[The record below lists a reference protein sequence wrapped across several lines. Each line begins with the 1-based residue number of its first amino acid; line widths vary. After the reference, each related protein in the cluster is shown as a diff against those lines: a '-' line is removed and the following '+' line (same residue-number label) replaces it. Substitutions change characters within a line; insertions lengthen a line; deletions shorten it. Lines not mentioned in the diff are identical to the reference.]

1 MTVVHR
7 HKESRKE
14 GSRMEILLKAKDKPV
29 ADKIVTLIKGMND
42 AEQERLLIFIQ
53 GANFVKRYDAEHK
66 QGQKIKKELEAT

>member
-1 MTVVHR
+1 
-7 HKESRKE
+7 
-14 GSRMEILLKAKDKPV
+14 MEILLKAKDKPV

-66 QGQKIKKELEAT
+66 QEQKSKKKLEAT